1 MIGSKLGGLKPIV
14 NEANP
19 FLEEQ
24 DQSLSLIHVQPTPT
38 MFSFNKYYVPNSH
51 NASDIKQLGFES

>member
-24 DQSLSLIHVQPTPT
+24 DQSLSLIHV
-38 MFSFNKYYVPNSH
+38 
-51 NASDIKQLGFES
+51 